1 MNDARPAPAATPPL
15 ASDLRSLLIVCPS
28 WVGDT
33 VMSTPVLR
41 AARQRLPD
49 ATIVAAGR
57 PGIGAVLA
65 GAPWIDRFVA
75 VDMSGFAGPVR
86 AARALAGMGVEA
98 ALLLPN
104 SFRSA
109 LAVRLAR
116 IPVRVGYARDGRGL
130 LLTHSLRPRRT
141 RAPTAMTA
149 YYAGLGDFALGPITN
164 CRQTELFVTTD
175 EDAAGARL
183 LRGVE
188 TPFVLLNP
196 GANRPD
202 KRWPAARFAHL
213 ADDLLKARDLPAVV
227 SGAPNERPLLRAV
240 VDAARSEIVDLA
252 ERGITLGALKA
263 VIRRAALVITND
275 TGPRHLA
282 AALGTPVVSLFGP
295 TDHRWTTLDATREHL
310 VVAEPFLPES
320 LVADRHP
327 RACGIDRIPVSDVL
341 FASMRLLDQPRR
353 PEPT

>member
-1 MNDARPAPAATPPL
+1 MKPHAPATNTLNDIWAATRDVLQDLDRIIIEQDAFL
-15 ASDLRSLLIVCPS
+15 AC
-28 WVGDT
+28 
-33 VMSTPVLR
+33 
-41 AARQRLPD
+41 
-49 ATIVAAGR
+49 
-57 PGIGAVLA
+57 
-65 GAPWIDRFVA
+65 
-75 VDMSGFAGPVR
+75 
-86 AARALAGMGVEA
+86 
-98 ALLLPN
+98 
-104 SFRSA
+104 
-109 LAVRLAR
+109 LAVWQPQTTVLKIHP
-116 IPVRVGYARDGRGL
+116 IPFNG
-130 LLTHSLRPRRT
+130 
-141 RAPTAMTA
+141 
-149 YYAGLGDFALGPITN
+149 
-164 CRQTELFVTTD
+164 QTELFVTTD
-175 EDAAGARL
+175 EDAAGAQL

-188 TPFVLLNP
+188 GPFVLLNP

-227 SGAPNERPLLRAV
+227 SGGPNERPLLRAV

-295 TDHRWTTLDATREHL
+295 TDHRWTTLDAAREHL

-320 LVADRHP
+320 MVADRHP

-341 FASMRLLDQPRR
+341 FASMRLLDETRGPA
-353 PEPT
+353 PA